1 MALSVRRV
9 VTANDDK
16 GKAVVWIDEQASNVR
31 SNRPGVESVVVWT
44 TDSVPADITGNED
57 LGARPV
63 ERPPVHHGT
72 IFRIIEFQPG
82 NSTDMHVTP
91 TIDYAL
97 VMSGEI
103 DMELDDGVVVHL
115 NEGDVLIQRATVHNW
130 LNEGPG
136 VCKMAFVLMDAQP

>member
-16 GKAVVWIDEQASNVR
+16 GKAVVWIDEQATNVR

-44 TDSVPADITGNED
+44 TDSVPPDVSGKED

-63 ERPPVHHGT
+63 ERPPVRRGT

-82 NSTDMHVTP
+82 NATDMHITS

-103 DMELDDGVVVHL
+103 DMELDDGVTVTL
-115 NEGDVLIQRATVHNW
+115 KEGDVLVQRATIHNW
-130 LNEGPG
+130 LNKGPG
-136 VCKMAFVLMDAQP
+136 VCKMAFVLMDATP

>member
-1 MALSVRRV
+1 MVLNVRRV

-44 TDSVPADITGNED
+44 TDSVPADINGNED
-57 LGARPV
+57 MGARPV
-63 ERPPVHHGT
+63 ERPPVYHGT

-130 LNEGPG
+130 LNKGPG
-136 VCKMAFVLMDAQP
+136 VCKMAFVLMDARP

>member
-16 GKAVVWIDEQASNVR
+16 GKAVVWIDEQAANVR
-31 SNRPGVESVVVWT
+31 SNRPGVESLVVWT
-44 TDSVPADITGNED
+44 TDSVPPDVTGDED

-82 NSTDMHVTP
+82 NTTDMHVTP

-115 NEGDVLIQRATVHNW
+115 KEGDALVQRATVHNW
-130 LNEGPG
+130 RNHGTEPC
-136 VCKMAFVLMDAQP
+136 VIAFILIDSQ